1 MYSRKVSRKLT
12 DINNSDEEGS
22 NGSNGSSSYFDSDE
36 SLSEDDEREVSQGIV
51 GEIYSNKYICIKYLG
66 KGTFSR
72 VWLVYDII
80 TESFCAMKVI
90 YSKYKEEAEHEIE
103 MYKNL
108 GNKYNHVTK
117 YIDSFLLNDE
127 ICIVTELMGI
137 CLIDLFKYYS
147 IQQEQEQVKRKWY
160 EFSVVNDLIPR
171 EIVKK
176 IFKDLFIGLHELHRK
191 SIVHTDIKP
200 ENVMINIYQN
210 KIIKIKEWFLS
221 SGILEIYKK
230 KFMEILPDNFA
241 NMEQSKRKLVK
252 KKCRIKALNLI
263 TDEVRLIVGEYHKN
277 NRMKETEQANNIIDI
292 EDVSDIEID
301 TVSEDELFTLI
312 PINEIT
318 AKIIDLGNAELI
330 DNFENEFIQLRC
342 YRPPENI
349 LHEFFNTKAD
359 IWSMGCVFFETL
371 TGDYLFDID
380 HEKYNDSLE
389 RDRELLVQMYN
400 TLGEMKIDD
409 VCRSMYKDDLFIK
422 NSNKIKDVSSDR
434 LYRKSIRELLR
445 DSPAKITGR
454 ELESLTDLFNSIF
467 EYDLDKRS
475 EAAKILEHSYFNN

>member
-12 DINNSDEEGS
+12 DINNSDEDD
-22 NGSNGSSSYFDSDE
+22 SNGSSSYFDSDE
-36 SLSEDDEREVSQGIV
+36 SLSEDDEREVSLGIV

-103 MYKNL
+103 MYKKL

-147 IQQEQEQVKRKWY
+147 IQQEQEHVKRKWY

-191 SIVHTDIKP
+191 GIVHTDIKP
-200 ENVMINIYQN
+200 ENVMVNIYPN

-241 NMEQSKRKLVK
+241 NIEQSKRKLVK

-263 TDEVRLIVGEYHKN
+263 TNEVRLIVGEYHKN

-330 DNFENEFIQLRC
+330 DNFDNEFIQLRC

-454 ELESLTDLFNSIF
+454 ELDYLTNLFNSIF

-475 EAAKILEHSYFNN
+475 EAAKILEHSYFKN